1 MRRGENPL
9 TRGTGNESSEWD
21 SLNPDNRNINNI
33 SEQLDDSDIPDV
45 DGWNDG
51 YQFRA
56 HMENGMEGHDG
67 DAETRN
73 REPQSVEDLKRMGY
87 SDEQIDDWVA
97 EGLDPLEEY
106 RNATPA
112 GDADPEYQF
121 RAHME
126 NGMEG
131 HDDGSEN
138 TSEDTDEDGEN
149 KGDNFERG
157 ETDPYGDFGEWLKNT
172 HGLTSEALNNLPN
185 DERKKI
191 LDEYKGLLAGGG
203 ENNGEG
209 AGNGTGETTGEGGE
223 NNGEAS
229 GENNGEGADNES
241 AAEKA
246 LAFVSL
252 CTEEEAKMAAH
263 DIAEAMFAEN
273 VAHSKNPFKRIIM
286 GNMLKEGVLAH
297 YRKKALEAIVDYN
310 NDRNDGNT
318 KFTNQR
324 VSEYWSKTGGIERF
338 TKAYMEQVL
347 PAIHQRAGESM
358 QGYTTRT
365 DEKGEIYVVT
375 KSRDAEGNIVE
386 KRVDA
391 DKNPGAKAA
400 IDIRKAIESYAKGTS
415 DLASLK
421 EQVRR
426 IQQGEGMSD
435 DKLDLSVDNLVELA
449 EAAKQRA
456 KHVEG
461 TMSVMEGFS
470 YINGNAMRSVR
481 SESHKSGIEKAIEA
495 VSEKTHGLLSPEV
508 IGSAASLAL
517 FFTEKG
523 SRSALTAVLPGVG
536 GALFAGAAAGI
547 RERGRVA
554 NDVATSSREAA
565 MGKDVSGP
573 EGKKGKYDRQVAETL
588 YKMQS
593 AETLTKS
600 LTDALEAGNTDTMQK
615 ALANIT
621 ELINI
626 SDSQKVDLIRYSS
639 GEKVE
644 DERMALD
651 IARAKVEVA
660 LKKAGVD
667 VSKSDTYRNAL
678 RTAQQEISS
687 DMSAKDKA
695 RASLKN
701 KRMLAQ
707 GAKTAA
713 ISVAVGTTIREVSAY
728 FNPNQVGVLD
738 HVFNKQNNYDAT
750 NTPLAHFL
758 GLKEPES
765 IQPGDLVYSEIQKYS
780 NQELTSSELEELG
793 KAGYRIEAHDI
804 VTGSTET
811 TQVSVDEYV
820 QNHGGTQIVRNYLNN
835 GTPESNGNE
844 LRGYFNSEH
853 GWHTG
858 MSGESFGGGVTRDF
872 EDDMAAGKVHA
883 LFSFSRGSQ
892 ATPIELSERVF
903 TAADGSLQK
912 EFYSTNPDI
921 QKYLDQKM
929 GMIEIV
935 SESGR
940 FAEDGTPI
948 MDVWATWPGEDIT
961 GTITDTVESSVKKRV
976 YDVFETVTEQ
986 GPGKAVE
993 AAGRL
998 INGIAIFPFASRKAL
1013 HRAQPGRNGGRPTP
1027 TPTPTPTPAPTP
1039 NPTPRPTPNP
1049 EPRPTPNPE
1058 PQPTPNPNPEPTP
1071 NPNPEPTPNPNP
1083 EPTPNPEPKPN
1094 PNGISEQLDDN
1105 EIPDEPDW
1113 DDEYQFRA
1121 HRQNGMEENDDNTT
1135 PTPSPAPR
1143 PNSNDISEQLD
1154 DNEIPDEPD
1163 WDDEYQFRAHRQ
1175 NGMEENSEARPTGL
1189 TGFRPEQGGEW
1200 TAETLREIP
1209 SDRDFIINMLQTTE
1223 NGRYILSRRNFRSRF
1238 NSIINDY
1245 AAMIS
1250 RFNNSRMTPEQ
1261 KAAILNGHDPEEVGL
1276 EPMNSHIRRDVD
1288 ALRTA
1293 GVIAAH
1299 EAPAA

>member
-1 MRRGENPL
+1 MRRGENPPIS
-9 TRGTGNESSEWD
+9 GTGGDSSEWD
-21 SLNPDNRNINNI
+21 SLNPDNRENDQEDIRDDESLDINERIKRSIARERAVSDDGDADEVIASERAFRQSLYEQQRNSAETSGGDINNI

-51 YQFRA
+51 YQFGA
-56 HMENGMEGHDG
+56 HMENGMEGSDSN
-67 DAETRN
+67 AEAGN
-73 REPQSVEDLKRMGY
+73 QEPQSVEDLKRMGY

-106 RNATPA
+106 RNAAPA
-112 GDADPEYQF
+112 GNADPEYQF

-126 NGMEG
+126 NGMED

-138 TSEDTDEDGEN
+138 TGEGNGEGTGESSES

-157 ETDPYGDFGEWLKNT
+157 ETSPYGDFGEWLKNT
-172 HGLTSEALNNLPN
+172 HGLTSSELNNLSN
-185 DERKKI
+185 DERQKI
-191 LDEYKGLLAGGG
+191 FDEYRGLQAGGG
-203 ENNGEG
+203 NGEG
-209 AGNGTGETTGEGGE
+209 VGNGTGETTGEG
-223 NNGEAS
+223 S

-252 CTEEEAKMAAH
+252 CTEEEAKIAAH

-286 GNMLKEGVLAH
+286 GNMLKEGVLAR

-935 SESGR
+935 SETGR

-948 MDVWATWPGEDIT
+948 MDVWATWPGEDIA

-1027 TPTPTPTPAPTP
+1027 TPTPAPTP

-1049 EPRPTPNPE
+1049 EPRPTPNPNPEPAPQPTPNPE
-1058 PQPTPNPNPEPTP
+1058 PQPTPSPNPEPTP
-1071 NPNPEPTPNPNP
+1071 NPNPEPTPSPNP
-1083 EPTPNPEPKPN
+1083 EPTPNPEP
-1094 PNGISEQLDDN
+1094 
-1105 EIPDEPDW
+1105 
-1113 DDEYQFRA
+1113 
-1121 HRQNGMEENDDNTT
+1121 
-1135 PTPSPAPR
+1135 
-1143 PNSNDISEQLD
+1143 
-1154 DNEIPDEPD
+1154 
-1163 WDDEYQFRAHRQ
+1163 
-1175 NGMEENSEARPTGL
+1175 EARPTVA

-1209 SDRDFIINMLQTTE
+1209 SDRDFIINMLQTTP
-1223 NGRYILSRRNFRSRF
+1223 NGRSILGTRNLNSRF

-1245 AAMIS
+1245 AAKIS
-1250 RFNNSRMTPEQ
+1250 RFNNSGMTPEQ

-1276 EPMNSHIRRDVD
+1276 EPMNSHIKSDVD

-1293 GVIAAH
+1293 GIIATH
-1299 EAPAA
+1299 ETPAA

>member
-1 MRRGENPL
+1 MRRGENPPIS
-9 TRGTGNESSEWD
+9 GTGGDSSEWD
-21 SLNPDNRNINNI
+21 SLNPDNRENDQEDIRDDESLDINERIKRSIARERAVSDDGDADEVIASERAFRQSLYEQQRNSAETSGGDINNI

-56 HMENGMEGHDG
+56 HMENGMEDHDG
-67 DAETRN
+67 DTETRN

-106 RNATPA
+106 RNASPA
-112 GDADPEYQF
+112 GNADPEYQF

-131 HDDGSEN
+131 HDGGSEN
-138 TSEDTDEDGEN
+138 TGEGNGEGTGESSES

-157 ETDPYGDFGEWLKNT
+157 ETSPYGNFGEWLKNT
-172 HGLTSEALNNLPN
+172 HGLTSSELNNLPN
-185 DERKKI
+185 DERQKI
-191 LDEYKGLLAGGG
+191 FDEYRGLQAGGG
-203 ENNGEG
+203 NGEG
-209 AGNGTGETTGEGGE
+209 VGNGTGETTGNGTGETTGEG
-223 NNGEAS
+223 N

-241 AAEKA
+241 VAEKA

-252 CTEEEAKMAAH
+252 CTEEEAKISAH

-286 GNMLKEGVLAH
+286 GNMLKEGVLAR

-687 DMSAKDKA
+687 DMSARDKA

-935 SESGR
+935 SETGR

-1027 TPTPTPTPAPTP
+1027 TPTPAPTP

-1049 EPRPTPNPE
+1049 EPRPTPNPNPE
-1058 PQPTPNPNPEPTP
+1058 PAPQPTPNPEPQPTPSPNPEPTP
-1071 NPNPEPTPNPNP
+1071 SPNPEPTPNPNP
-1083 EPTPNPEPKPN
+1083 EPTPNPEP
-1094 PNGISEQLDDN
+1094 
-1105 EIPDEPDW
+1105 
-1113 DDEYQFRA
+1113 
-1121 HRQNGMEENDDNTT
+1121 
-1135 PTPSPAPR
+1135 
-1143 PNSNDISEQLD
+1143 
-1154 DNEIPDEPD
+1154 
-1163 WDDEYQFRAHRQ
+1163 
-1175 NGMEENSEARPTGL
+1175 EARPTGL

-1209 SDRDFIINMLQTTE
+1209 SDRDFIVNMLQTTE

-1276 EPMNSHIRRDVD
+1276 EPMNSHIRRDID

-1293 GVIAAH
+1293 GIIAAH

>member
-1 MRRGENPL
+1 MRSGENPPVN
-9 TRGTGNESSEWD
+9 GTGGDSSEWD
-21 SLNPDNRNINNI
+21 SLSPDNR
-33 SEQLDDSDIPDV
+33 
-45 DGWNDG
+45 
-51 YQFRA
+51 
-56 HMENGMEGHDG
+56 ENGQEDIRDDESLDINERIRRSIARERAVSDDG
-67 DAETRN
+67 DADEVIASERAFRQSLYEQQRN
-73 REPQSVEDLKRMGY
+73 G
-87 SDEQIDDWVA
+87 
-97 EGLDPLEEY
+97 
-106 RNATPA
+106 
-112 GDADPEYQF
+112 
-121 RAHME
+121 
-126 NGMEG
+126 
-131 HDDGSEN
+131 
-138 TSEDTDEDGEN
+138 EDGEN
-149 KGDNFERG
+149 KGDNFERV
-157 ETDPYGDFGEWLKNT
+157 ETSPYGDFGEWLKNT
-172 HGLTSEALNNLPN
+172 HGLTSSELNNLSN
-185 DERKKI
+185 DERQKI
-191 LDEYKGLLAGGG
+191 LDEYKGLQAGSG
-203 ENNGEG
+203 NGEG
-209 AGNGTGETTGEGGE
+209 TGNGAG
-223 NNGEAS
+223 
-229 GENNGEGADNES
+229 
-241 AAEKA
+241 EKA

-286 GNMLKEGVLAH
+286 GNMLKEGVLAR
-297 YRKKALEAIVDYN
+297 YRKKALEAIVAYN
-310 NDRNDGNT
+310 NDSNDGNT

-365 DEKGEIYVVT
+365 DENGEIYVVT

-793 KAGYRIEAHDI
+793 RAGYRIEAHDI

-872 EDDMAAGKVHA
+872 EDDMAAGEVHA

-921 QKYLDQKM
+921 QRYLDQKM

-948 MDVWATWPGEDIT
+948 MDVWATWPGEDIS
-961 GTITDTVESSVKKRV
+961 GTITDTVESTVKKRV

-993 AAGRL
+993 AAERL

-1027 TPTPTPTPAPTP
+1027 TPTPTPAPTP
-1039 NPTPRPTPNP
+1039 NQTPRPNPN
-1049 EPRPTPNPE
+1049 PNPE
-1058 PQPTPNPNPEPTP
+1058 PQPTPNPNPNPEPTP

-1083 EPTPNPEPKPN
+1083 EPTPNPEP
-1094 PNGISEQLDDN
+1094 
-1105 EIPDEPDW
+1105 
-1113 DDEYQFRA
+1113 
-1121 HRQNGMEENDDNTT
+1121 
-1135 PTPSPAPR
+1135 
-1143 PNSNDISEQLD
+1143 
-1154 DNEIPDEPD
+1154 
-1163 WDDEYQFRAHRQ
+1163 
-1175 NGMEENSEARPTGL
+1175 EARPTVA

-1209 SDRDFIINMLQTTE
+1209 SDRDFIINMLQTTP
-1223 NGRYILSRRNFRSRF
+1223 NGRSILGTRNLNSRF

-1245 AAMIS
+1245 AAKIS
-1250 RFNNSRMTPEQ
+1250 RFNNSGMTPEQ
-1261 KAAILNGHDPEEVGL
+1261 KAAILNGHDHEEVGL

-1293 GVIAAH
+1293 GIIAAH

>member
-1 MRRGENPL
+1 MRKGENPPVS
-9 TRGTGNESSEWD
+9 GTGGDSSEWD
-21 SLNPDNRNINNI
+21 SLNSDNRENDQQDIRDDESLDINERI
-33 SEQLDDSDIPDV
+33 RRSIARERAVSD
-45 DGWNDG
+45 
-51 YQFRA
+51 
-56 HMENGMEGHDG
+56 DG
-67 DAETRN
+67 DADEVIASERAFRQSLYEQQRN
-73 REPQSVEDLKRMGY
+73 G
-87 SDEQIDDWVA
+87 
-97 EGLDPLEEY
+97 
-106 RNATPA
+106 
-112 GDADPEYQF
+112 
-121 RAHME
+121 
-126 NGMEG
+126 
-131 HDDGSEN
+131 
-138 TSEDTDEDGEN
+138 EDGEN
-149 KGDNFERG
+149 KGDNFERV
-157 ETDPYGDFGEWLKNT
+157 ETSPYGDFGEWLKNT
-172 HGLTSEALNNLPN
+172 HGLTSSELNNLSN
-185 DERKKI
+185 DERQKI
-191 LDEYKGLLAGGG
+191 LDEYKGLQAGSG
-203 ENNGEG
+203 NGEG
-209 AGNGTGETTGEGGE
+209 TGNGTG
-223 NNGEAS
+223 
-229 GENNGEGADNES
+229 
-241 AAEKA
+241 EKA

-252 CTEEEAKMAAH
+252 CTEEEAKIAAH

-286 GNMLKEGVLAH
+286 GNMLKEGVLAR
-297 YRKKALEAIVDYN
+297 YRKKALEAIVAYN
-310 NDRNDGNT
+310 NDSNDGNT

-921 QKYLDQKM
+921 QRYLDQKM

-948 MDVWATWPGEDIT
+948 MDVWATWPGEDIS
-961 GTITDTVESSVKKRV
+961 GTITDTVESTVKKRV

-986 GPGKAVE
+986 GPGKAVG
-993 AAGRL
+993 AAERL

-1027 TPTPTPTPAPTP
+1027 TPAPTP

-1049 EPRPTPNPE
+1049 EPR
-1058 PQPTPNPNPEPTP
+1058 PTPNPNPEPTP

-1083 EPTPNPEPKPN
+1083 NPNPEQTPNPNPEPTPNPNPEPNPEPTPNPEPQPAPN
-1094 PNGISEQLDDN
+1094 PNPNPE
-1105 EIPDEPDW
+1105 
-1113 DDEYQFRA
+1113 
-1121 HRQNGMEENDDNTT
+1121 
-1135 PTPSPAPR
+1135 PTPN
-1143 PNSNDISEQLD
+1143 PN
-1154 DNEIPDEPD
+1154 PEPTPNP
-1163 WDDEYQFRAHRQ
+1163 EP
-1175 NGMEENSEARPTGL
+1175 EARSTVA

-1209 SDRDFIINMLQTTE
+1209 SDSDFIINMLQTTP
-1223 NGRYILSRRNFRSRF
+1223 NGRSILGTRNLSSRF

-1245 AAMIS
+1245 AVKIN
-1250 RFNNSRMTPEQ
+1250 RFNNSGMTPEQ

-1276 EPMNSHIRRDVD
+1276 EPMNIYIKSVVD

-1293 GVIAAH
+1293 GIIAAH